1 MYSVD
6 TQAVGSRY
14 EDNAVWQAVGDD
26 RKREARD
33 ESEWG
38 DDDEVLRQFPL
49 EVSNFAVIF
58 RISKKNLLN

>member
-38 DDDEVLRQFPL
+38 DDDEVLWQFPL
-49 EVSNFAVIF
+49 EARGVKFCGNFQNI
-58 RISKKNLLN
+58 

>member
-6 TQAVGSRY
+6 IQVVGSRY

-38 DDDEVLRQFPL
+38 DDDEVFWVFTRGVKKILR
-49 EVSNFAVIF
+49 
-58 RISKKNLLN
+58 